1 MAKFGY
7 QKVSVNNDKEKRR
20 RRILLVIRWP
30 VGGIRTFMRYVYS
43 RFDPQKYEFT
53 LLAPEVDELKVLL
66 NNLDSLNI
74 KCKPVEDRPSM
85 ARFAGVTV
93 NEILRGH
100 FDLIHS
106 HGLISGISAA
116 LGALLSGTPHILTLH
131 DLFLDKQFEGYSGR
145 LRKLGISLAL
155 LQPDVIH
162 NVSYDAK
169 TNMLSKTF
177 FAKRIQH
184 RLVVIPHGIE
194 TSLFF
199 NAKGRNLRRDLN
211 LPQNTF
217 LIGFFGRFMSPKGFK
232 YLVDAIEMLHKRPGL
247 PRKPVVIA
255 VGEGGFQSREK
266 REIIKRGLE
275 KYFVFMPFIPDI
287 SSVIKGMDVVAMPSV
302 WEACGLL
309 AMETLVAGVPLIS
322 TSCMGLREVVAKTPS
337 RVVPP
342 ANSDAFANAL
352 IDEMVN
358 NTTEN
363 SMQYAGYAAK
373 RFDVKDESEELEK
386 LYGFFHGKKY

>member
-7 QKVSVNNDKEKRR
+7 QKVSVNNEKEKRR

-43 RFDPQKYEFT
+43 RFDPQKYDFS
-53 LLAPEVDELKVLL
+53 LVAPEVDELKVLL
-66 NNLDSLNI
+66 NDLGSLNI
-74 KCKPVEDRPSM
+74 KCKPVEDRPSK

-194 TSLFF
+194 TRHFF
-199 NAKGRNLRRDLN
+199 NARGRNLRKDLN

-217 LIGFFGRFMSPKGFK
+217 LIGYFGRFMSPKGFK
-232 YLVDAIEMLHKRPGL
+232 YLVDAIERLHQKNGL

-266 REIIKRGLE
+266 RDIIKRGLE
-275 KYFVFMPFIPDI
+275 KYFVFMPFMPDI

-322 TSCMGLREVVAKTPS
+322 TSCMGLREVVSKTPS

-373 RFDVKDESEELEK
+373 RFDVRNESERLEK
-386 LYGFFHGKKY
+386 LYGLFDGKNY